1 MASWAFVEVAD
12 SHSSLPPQV
21 DAFVAIC
28 NNAISNIP
36 MSAKQPTCDNV
47 PELWNFAHVHL
58 FRRRELGEW
67 IAQLPKQGKEPSGA
81 VCVWMRI
88 DRGGRTTMPATE
100 NRKYSALIVYIILI
114 VVVGCVLIIG
124 SIALYR
130 GDAERPGQTSPHA
143 LDQTQ

>member
-1 MASWAFVEVAD
+1 
-12 SHSSLPPQV
+12 
-21 DAFVAIC
+21 
-28 NNAISNIP
+28 
-36 MSAKQPTCDNV
+36 
-47 PELWNFAHVHL
+47 
-58 FRRRELGEW
+58 
-67 IAQLPKQGKEPSGA
+67 
-81 VCVWMRI
+81 
-88 DRGGRTTMPATE
+88 MPATE